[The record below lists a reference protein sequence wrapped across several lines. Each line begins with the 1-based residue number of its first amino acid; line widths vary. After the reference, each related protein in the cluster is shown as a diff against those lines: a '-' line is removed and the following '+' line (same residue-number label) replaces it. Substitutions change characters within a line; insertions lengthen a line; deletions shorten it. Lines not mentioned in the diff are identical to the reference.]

1 MAIAVS
7 LGAPDTNWG
16 EIMNLDEL
24 AGKWSRQWEADQ
36 AYRFDPGAP
45 RERVFAID
53 TPPPTASGQ
62 LHMGTVFGYVQ
73 TDIIARYQR
82 MQGKT
87 VFYPMGWDDNG
98 LPTERRV
105 QNYFGVR
112 CDPSLPYDPSF
123 KPSMSGETPISRR
136 NFIEL
141 CHELTTV
148 DERSFEEVFRAVGLS
163 VDWSLLYTTIGERSQ
178 AVSQRAFLDA
188 LAAGDA
194 YRAHAPTLWDT
205 TFQTAV
211 AQAELEER
219 EVKGAFHELWFGIDS
234 TVPVKTTR
242 PELLPACVA
251 LVAHPEDK
259 RFTHLFGTRISSPLG
274 DEVPVL
280 AHHLADPAK
289 GTGIAMVCT
298 FGDTTDVI
306 WQREL
311 DLPIK
316 AVLGFDGRF
325 LPEVPHVGG
334 LTVPQARARIVQVL
348 GLTPEPITHAVKFY
362 EKGSRPL
369 EIIPT
374 EQWYLRNGGRDE
386 RLREELLERGQ
397 ELAWHPHHMRV
408 RYEHWVNGLAGDWL
422 VSRQRYFGVPLPLWY
437 PINDSGDPQYDQPL
451 VPRDLPIDPALDTPP
466 GYDETQRG
474 KPNGFIG
481 DTDIFD
487 TWATSTLTPTIA
499 GFEGT
504 MDLRPQGPE
513 IIRTWLFGTV
523 LRYHSLHGRAAWQH
537 AMINGWILDPDRKK
551 MSKSVGNVVT
561 PMELLRQ
568 HSPDAVRYWSAA
580 ASPGT
585 DTAFDIAQMKVGRRL
600 ATKILNASKFVLGL
614 PTSVDTD
621 EPLDRSMLAALGS
634 VVQAAKEA
642 LDGYDYSRALDVTER
657 FFWRFCDD
665 YLELV
670 KARAYEGAPPAL
682 RTALSTL
689 LRLFAPML
697 PYCTEEAWSWWQEGS
712 IHRSPWPV
720 LPALDGDPAL
730 LGLAGDA
737 IRAVRKAKSDA
748 RLSMKAPIELLTVH
762 CEQSTWDLLAQAI
775 EDVRAA
781 GSIATVEHRP
791 SDGAPRFEAVTTLS
805 A

>member
-1 MAIAVS
+1 
-7 LGAPDTNWG
+7 
-16 EIMNLDEL
+16 MNLDEL
-24 AGKWSRQWEADQ
+24 AGKWSARWETDQ
-36 AYRFDPGAP
+36 IYRFDPGAP

-53 TPPPTASGQ
+53 TPPPTVSGQ

-73 TDIIARYQR
+73 TDVIARYSR

-105 QNYFGVR
+105 QNHFGVR
-112 CDPSLPYDPSF
+112 CDPSVPYDPHF
-123 KPSMSGETPISRR
+123 TPPMKGETPISRR

-163 VDWSLLYTTIGERSQ
+163 VDWSMLYTTIGRRAQ

-194 YRAHAPTLWDT
+194 YRAHGPTLWDT

-219 EVKGAFHELWFGIDS
+219 QVKGAFHDLRFGPV
-234 TVPVKTTR
+234 TVKTTR

-251 LVAHPEDK
+251 LVANPSDN
-259 RFTHLFGTRISSPLG
+259 RYRDLFGTRVSSPLG

-280 AHHLADPAK
+280 AHHLADPQK

-316 AVLGFDGRF
+316 PVLGLDGRF
-325 LPEVPHVGG
+325 LPDVPHVGG
-334 LTVPQARARIVQVL
+334 LTVPAARARIVELL
-348 GLTPEPITHAVKFY
+348 GLTPSPITHAVKFY

-374 EQWYLRNGGRDE
+374 GQWYLRNGGRDQN
-386 RLREELLERGQ
+386 LREELLERGRS
-397 ELAWHPHHMRV
+397 LRWHPAHMRV

-437 PINDSGDPQYDQPL
+437 RLDGSGNPQYDEPL
-451 VPRDLPIDPALDTPP
+451 VPQELPVDPAIDTPP
-466 GYDETQRG
+466 GYDESQRG
-474 KPNGFIG
+474 KPDGFIG
-481 DTDIFD
+481 DPDVLD
-487 TWATSTLTPTIA
+487 TWATSTLTPSIA
-499 GFEGT
+499 GFDGT

-523 LRYHSLHGRAAWQH
+523 LRYHTLHGRLPWTH
-537 AMINGWILDPDRKK
+537 TMINGWILDPDRKK

-561 PMELLRQ
+561 PMELLRE
-568 HSPDAVRYWSAA
+568 HSPDAVRYWAAA
-580 ASPGT
+580 ASLGT
-585 DTAFDIAQMKVGRRL
+585 DTAFDVGQMKVGRRL
-600 ATKILNASKFVLGL
+600 ATKILNASRFMLGL
-614 PTSVDTD
+614 PSSSEVDR
-621 EPLDRSMLAALGS
+621 PLDQSMLAGLALTTA
-634 VVQAAKEA
+634 AAKHA
-642 LDGYDYSRALDVTER
+642 LDEYDYSRALDVTER

-665 YLELV
+665 YLELI

-712 IHRSPWPV
+712 IHRSPWPS
-720 LPALDGDPAL
+720 LPALGDPSL
-730 LGLAGDA
+730 LDLAGEA

-748 RLSMKAPIELLTVH
+748 KLSMKAPVSRLIVH
-762 CEQSTWDLLAQAI
+762 CEQSTWELLGPARD
-775 EDVRAA
+775 DVRAA
-781 GSIATVEHRP
+781 GTIGEIEHRLIEGP
-791 SDGAPRFEAVTTLS
+791 PRFEAVITPG